1 MTIASMYL
9 SRILEFMIKT
19 WKNIV
24 FIFASIAISTNIFGK
39 IELIDRVVAVVDSG
53 VIMESQLNARVEEI
67 LIRLKS
73 DKAELPPLNLL
84 EEQVLDRL
92 IIEEIQLQIAER
104 AGIKISDSELN
115 QTLSRVSAQNN
126 LSLDDFRIKLEE
138 EGTSYKSFRDT
149 IRKEL
154 IIQRVQRGKVGAK
167 IDISEQELENFI
179 NSEEGKTQLAEQYN
193 VQHILLSVKSGL
205 TEEEVGEIQNNANSL
220 IERLNNGESFEKL
233 AASYS
238 SGQNALE
245 GGFLGWRTSAE
256 LPSLFAQVVSEL
268 KVGEVAQPVRS
279 GAGFHILKLTD
290 KRGNT
295 VKFLDQTLARHILVQ
310 PSEIRTEKQTEELI
324 NDIYTRLEDGED
336 FKQLARQFSEDPGS
350 KMDGGEL
357 GWSNPGDYDPAFETT
372 LNATKIGQ
380 VSQPV
385 KSSFGWH
392 IIEVM
397 DRRNE
402 DVSQEEQKNRAYQI
416 IFKRKFEQEL
426 QSTLIELRAEAYV
439 DIKLT
444 S

>member
-1 MTIASMYL
+1 MDLTKILLIITSIKKKIAL
-9 SRILEFMIKT
+9 TLLGFL
-19 WKNIV
+19 V
-24 FIFASIAISTNIFGK
+24 STNTYTK

-53 VIMESQLNARVEEI
+53 VIMESQLNSRVEEI
-67 LIRLKS
+67 LIRLKN

-92 IIEEIQLQIAER
+92 IIEEIQLQLADR

-115 QTLSRVSAQNN
+115 QTLSRVSSQNN
-126 LSLDDFRIKLEE
+126 LSLEEFRLKLEA

-149 IRKEL
+149 IKKEL

-179 NSEEGKTQLAEQYN
+179 NSEEGRTQLAEQYN

-205 TEEEVGEIQNNANSL
+205 SEIEIEAIENEAVSL
-220 IERLNNGESFEKL
+220 LERLENGESFEKL

-238 SGQNALE
+238 AGQKALE

-256 LPSLFAQVVSEL
+256 LPSLFAEVVSGL
-268 KVGEVAQPVRS
+268 TVGEVAQPVRS

-310 PSEIRTEKQTEELI
+310 PSEIRTENQAEVLI
-324 NDIYTRLEDGED
+324 NDIYKRLKEGED

-357 GWSNPGDYDPAFETT
+357 GWSNPGDYDPAFEMT
-372 LNATKIGQ
+372 LNATEIGQ
-380 VSQPV
+380 LSEPV

-416 IFKRKFEQEL
+416 IFKRKFDQEL

>member
-1 MTIASMYL
+1 MNLTKILLSKISMKK
-9 SRILEFMIKT
+9 RII
-19 WKNIV
+19 
-24 FIFASIAISTNIFGK
+24 FILLGFLISTNTYTK

-53 VIMESQLNARVEEI
+53 VIMESQLNSRVEEI
-67 LIRLKS
+67 LIRLKN

-92 IIEEIQLQIAER
+92 IIEEIQLQLADR

-115 QTLSRVSAQNN
+115 QTLSRVSSQNN
-126 LSLDDFRIKLEE
+126 LSLEEFRLKLEA

-149 IRKEL
+149 IKKEL

-179 NSEEGKTQLAEQYN
+179 NSEEGRTQLAEQYN

-205 TEEEVGEIQNNANSL
+205 SEIEIEAIENEAVSL
-220 IERLNNGESFEKL
+220 LERLENGESFEKL

-238 SGQNALE
+238 AGQKALE

-256 LPSLFAQVVSEL
+256 LPSLFAEVVTGL
-268 KVGEVAQPVRS
+268 TVGEVAQPVRS
-279 GAGFHILKLTD
+279 GAGFHILKLTE

-310 PSEIRTEKQTEELI
+310 PSEIRTENQAEILI
-324 NDIYTRLEDGED
+324 NDIFKRLKEGED

-357 GWSNPGDYDPAFETT
+357 GWSNPGDYDPAFEMT
-372 LNATKIGQ
+372 LNATEIGQ
-380 VSQPV
+380 LSEPV

-416 IFKRKFEQEL
+416 IFKRKFDQEL

>member
-1 MTIASMYL
+1 MDLTKKL
-9 SRILEFMIKT
+9 LIKISI
-19 WKNIV
+19 KKRIV
-24 FIFASIAISTNIFGK
+24 FILLGFLISTNTYTK

-53 VIMESQLNARVEEI
+53 VIMESQLNSRVEEI
-67 LIRLKS
+67 LIRLKN

-92 IIEEIQLQIAER
+92 IIEEIQLQLADR

-115 QTLSRVSAQNN
+115 QTLSRVSSQNN
-126 LSLDDFRIKLEE
+126 LSLEEFRLKLEA

-149 IRKEL
+149 IKKEL

-179 NSEEGKTQLAEQYN
+179 NSEEGRTQLAEQYN

-205 TEEEVGEIQNNANSL
+205 SEIEIEAIENEAVSL
-220 IERLNNGESFEKL
+220 LERLENGESFEKL

-238 SGQNALE
+238 AGQKALE

-256 LPSLFAQVVSEL
+256 LPSLFAEVVTGL
-268 KVGEVAQPVRS
+268 TVGEVAQPVRS
-279 GAGFHILKLTD
+279 GAGFHILKLTE

-310 PSEIRTEKQTEELI
+310 PSEIRTENQAEVLI
-324 NDIYTRLEDGED
+324 NDIYKRLKEGED

-357 GWSNPGDYDPAFETT
+357 GWSNPGDYDPAFEMT
-372 LNATKIGQ
+372 LNATEIGQ
-380 VSQPV
+380 LSEPV

-416 IFKRKFEQEL
+416 IFKRKFDQEL

>member
-1 MTIASMYL
+1 MDLTKILLIKISMKK
-9 SRILEFMIKT
+9 R
-19 WKNIV
+19 IV
-24 FIFASIAISTNIFGK
+24 FILLGFLISTNTYTK

-53 VIMESQLNARVEEI
+53 VIMESQLNSRVEEI
-67 LIRLKS
+67 LIRLKN

-92 IIEEIQLQIAER
+92 IIEEIQLQLADR

-115 QTLSRVSAQNN
+115 QTLSRVSSQNN
-126 LSLDDFRIKLEE
+126 LSLEEFRLKLEA

-149 IRKEL
+149 IKKEL
-154 IIQRVQRGKVGAK
+154 IIQRVQRGKVGVK

-179 NSEEGKTQLAEQYN
+179 NSEEGRTQLAEQYN

-205 TEEEVGEIQNNANSL
+205 SEIEIEAIENEAVSL
-220 IERLNNGESFEKL
+220 LERLENGESFEKL

-238 SGQNALE
+238 AGQKALE

-256 LPSLFAQVVSEL
+256 LPSLFAEVVTGL
-268 KVGEVAQPVRS
+268 TVGEVAQPVRS
-279 GAGFHILKLTD
+279 GAGFHILKLTE

-310 PSEIRTEKQTEELI
+310 PSEIRTENQAEILI
-324 NDIYTRLEDGED
+324 NDIFKRLKEGED

-357 GWSNPGDYDPAFETT
+357 GWSNPGDYDPAFEMT
-372 LNATKIGQ
+372 LNATEIGQ
-380 VSQPV
+380 LSEPV

-416 IFKRKFEQEL
+416 IFKRKFDQEL

>member
-1 MTIASMYL
+1 MDLTKILLIMISIKK
-9 SRILEFMIKT
+9 RII
-19 WKNIV
+19 
-24 FIFASIAISTNIFGK
+24 FILLGFLISINTYAK

-53 VIMESQLNARVEEI
+53 VIMESQLNSRVEEI
-67 LIRLKS
+67 LIRLKN

-92 IIEEIQLQIAER
+92 IIEEIQLQLADR

-115 QTLSRVSAQNN
+115 QTLSRVSSQNN
-126 LSLDDFRIKLEE
+126 LSLEEFRLKLEA

-149 IRKEL
+149 IKKEL

-179 NSEEGKTQLAEQYN
+179 NSEEGRTQLAEQYN

-205 TEEEVGEIQNNANSL
+205 SEIEIEAIEDEAVSL
-220 IERLNNGESFEKL
+220 LERLENGESFEKL

-238 SGQNALE
+238 AGQKALE

-256 LPSLFAQVVSEL
+256 LPSLFAEVVTGL
-268 KVGEVAQPVRS
+268 TVGEVAQPVRS
-279 GAGFHILKLTD
+279 GAGFHILKLTE

-310 PSEIRTEKQTEELI
+310 PSEIRTENQAEVLI
-324 NDIYTRLEDGED
+324 NDIYKRLKEGED

-357 GWSNPGDYDPAFETT
+357 GWSNPGDYDPAFEMT
-372 LNATKIGQ
+372 LNATEIGQ
-380 VSQPV
+380 LSKPV

-416 IFKRKFEQEL
+416 IFKRKFDQEL

>member
-1 MTIASMYL
+1 MNQL
-9 SRILEFMIKT
+9 NILKT
-19 WKNIV
+19 SFWTKKNFFV
-24 FIFASIAISTNIFGK
+24 LLVSLLASINIYSK

-53 VIMESQLNARVEEI
+53 VILESQLNSRVEEI

-73 DKAELPPLNLL
+73 DTTELPPIDLL

-92 IIEEIQLQIAER
+92 IIEEIQLQLADR

-115 QTLSRVSAQNN
+115 QTLSRVSSQNN
-126 LSLDDFRIKLEE
+126 LSLDDFRLKLEA

-149 IRKEL
+149 IKKEL
-154 IIQRVQRGKVGAK
+154 IIQRVQRGRVGGKV
-167 IDISEQELENFI
+167 DISEQEIENFI
-179 NSEEGKTQLAEQYN
+179 NSEEGKSQLAEQYN
-193 VQHILLSVKSGL
+193 VQHILLSVKSGS
-205 TEEEVGEIQNNANSL
+205 TEQQIEKIRNEANNL
-220 IERLNNGESFEKL
+220 ITRLEGDESFEKL

-238 SGQNALE
+238 SGQEALE

-256 LPSLFAQVVSEL
+256 LPSLFANVVTEL
-268 KVGEVAQPVRS
+268 KIGEVAQPLRS

-310 PSEIRTEKQTEELI
+310 PSEIRTENQAEELI
-324 NDIYTRLEDGED
+324 YKIYERLTNGED

-357 GWSNPGDYDPAFETT
+357 GWSNPGDYDPVFEKT
-372 LNATKIGQ
+372 LNATEIGKI
-380 VSQPV
+380 SEPV
-385 KSSFGWH
+385 QSSFGWH
-392 IIEVM
+392 IIEAM

-444 S
+444 T

>member
-1 MTIASMYL
+1 MDL
-9 SRILEFMIKT
+9 IK
-19 WKNIV
+19 KLLIKISIKKRIV
-24 FIFASIAISTNIFGK
+24 FILLGFLISTNTYTK

-53 VIMESQLNARVEEI
+53 VIMESQLNSRVEEI
-67 LIRLKS
+67 LIRLKN
-73 DKAELPPLNLL
+73 DKAQLPPLNLL

-92 IIEEIQLQIAER
+92 IIEEIQLQLADR

-115 QTLSRVSAQNN
+115 QTLSRVSSQNN
-126 LSLDDFRIKLEE
+126 LSLEEFRLKLEA

-149 IRKEL
+149 IKKEL

-179 NSEEGKTQLAEQYN
+179 NSEEGRTQLAEQYN

-205 TEEEVGEIQNNANSL
+205 SEIEIEAIENEAVSL
-220 IERLNNGESFEKL
+220 LERLENGESFEKL

-238 SGQNALE
+238 AGQKALE

-256 LPSLFAQVVSEL
+256 LPSLFAEVVSGL
-268 KVGEVAQPVRS
+268 TVGEVAQPVRS
-279 GAGFHILKLTD
+279 GAGFHILKLTE

-310 PSEIRTEKQTEELI
+310 PSEIRTENQAEVLI
-324 NDIYTRLEDGED
+324 NDIYKRLKEGED

-357 GWSNPGDYDPAFETT
+357 GWSNPGDYDPAFEMT
-372 LNATKIGQ
+372 LNATEIGQ
-380 VSQPV
+380 LSEPI

-416 IFKRKFEQEL
+416 IFKRKFDQEL

>member
-1 MTIASMYL
+1 MDLTKILLIITSIKKKIAL
-9 SRILEFMIKT
+9 TLLGFL
-19 WKNIV
+19 V
-24 FIFASIAISTNIFGK
+24 STNTYTK

-53 VIMESQLNARVEEI
+53 VIMESQLNSRVEEI
-67 LIRLKS
+67 LIRLKN

-92 IIEEIQLQIAER
+92 IIEEIQLQLADR

-115 QTLSRVSAQNN
+115 QTLSRVSSQNN
-126 LSLDDFRIKLEE
+126 LSLEEFRLKLEA

-149 IRKEL
+149 IKKEL

-179 NSEEGKTQLAEQYN
+179 NSEEGRTQLAEQYN

-205 TEEEVGEIQNNANSL
+205 SEIEIEAIENEAVSL
-220 IERLNNGESFEKL
+220 LERLENGESFEKL

-238 SGQNALE
+238 AGQKALE

-256 LPSLFAQVVSEL
+256 LPSLFAEVVSGL
-268 KVGEVAQPVRS
+268 TVGEVAQPVRS

-310 PSEIRTEKQTEELI
+310 PSEIRTENQAEVLI
-324 NDIYTRLEDGED
+324 NDIYKRLKEGED

-357 GWSNPGDYDPAFETT
+357 GWSNPGDYDPAFEMT
-372 LNATKIGQ
+372 LNATEIGQ
-380 VSQPV
+380 LSEPI

-416 IFKRKFEQEL
+416 IFKRKFDQEL

>member
-1 MTIASMYL
+1 MNQL
-9 SRILEFMIKT
+9 NILITSFWTK
-19 WKNIV
+19 KNFFV
-24 FIFASIAISTNIFGK
+24 LLVSLLASINIYSK

-53 VIMESQLNARVEEI
+53 VIMESQLNSRVEEI

-73 DKAELPPLNLL
+73 DTTELPPINLL

-92 IIEEIQLQIAER
+92 IIEEIQLQLADR

-115 QTLSRVSAQNN
+115 QTLSRVSSQNN
-126 LSLDDFRIKLEE
+126 LSLDDFRLKLEA

-149 IRKEL
+149 IKKEL
-154 IIQRVQRGKVGAK
+154 IIQRVQRGRVGGKV
-167 IDISEQELENFI
+167 DISEQEIENFI
-179 NSEEGKTQLAEQYN
+179 NSEEGKSQLAEQYN
-193 VQHILLSVKSGL
+193 VQHILLSVKSGS
-205 TEEEVGEIQNNANSL
+205 TEQQIEKIRNEANNL
-220 IERLNNGESFEKL
+220 ITRLEGDESFEKL

-238 SGQNALE
+238 SGQEALE

-256 LPSLFAQVVSEL
+256 LPSLFANVVTEL
-268 KVGEVAQPVRS
+268 KVGEVAQPLRS

-310 PSEIRTEKQTEELI
+310 PSEIRTENQAEELI
-324 NDIYTRLEDGED
+324 NEIYERLTNGED

-357 GWSNPGDYDPAFETT
+357 GWSNPGDYDPVFEKT
-372 LNATKIGQ
+372 LNATEIGKI
-380 VSQPV
+380 SEPV
-385 KSSFGWH
+385 QSSFGWH
-392 IIEVM
+392 IIEAM

-444 S
+444 T

>member
-1 MTIASMYL
+1 MNQLNILKTSFWTRKNIFVLLVSLLASM
-9 SRILEFMIKT
+9 
-19 WKNIV
+19 
-24 FIFASIAISTNIFGK
+24 NIFSK

-53 VIMESQLNARVEEI
+53 VIMESQLNSRVEEI

-73 DKAELPPLNLL
+73 DTTELPPINLL

-92 IIEEIQLQIAER
+92 IIEEIQLQLADR

-115 QTLSRVSAQNN
+115 QTLSRVSSQNN
-126 LSLDDFRIKLEE
+126 LSLEDFRLKLEA

-149 IRKEL
+149 IKKEL
-154 IIQRVQRGKVGAK
+154 IIQRVQRGRVEGKV
-167 IDISEQELENFI
+167 DISEQEIENFI
-179 NSEEGKTQLAEQYN
+179 NSEEGKSQLAEQYN

-205 TEEEVGEIQNNANSL
+205 TEQQIEEIKDEANNL
-220 IERLNNGESFEKL
+220 ITRLEGDESFEKL

-238 SGQNALE
+238 SGQEALE
-245 GGFLGWRTSAE
+245 GGFLGWRTAAE
-256 LPSLFAQVVSEL
+256 LPSLFANVVTEL
-268 KVGEVAQPVRS
+268 KVGEVAQPLRS

-310 PSEIRTEKQTEELI
+310 PSEIRTENQAEELI
-324 NDIYTRLEDGED
+324 NDIYERLTNGED

-357 GWSNPGDYDPAFETT
+357 GWSNPGDYDPIFEKT
-372 LNATKIGQ
+372 LNATEIGKI
-380 VSQPV
+380 SEPV
-385 KSSFGWH
+385 QSSFGWH
-392 IIEVM
+392 IIEAM

-444 S
+444 T

>member
-1 MTIASMYL
+1 MDLTKILLIITSIKKKIAL
-9 SRILEFMIKT
+9 TLLGFL
-19 WKNIV
+19 
-24 FIFASIAISTNIFGK
+24 ISTNTYTK

-53 VIMESQLNARVEEI
+53 VIMESQLNSRVEEI
-67 LIRLKS
+67 LIRLKN

-92 IIEEIQLQIAER
+92 IIEEIQLQLADR

-115 QTLSRVSAQNN
+115 QTLSRVSSQNN
-126 LSLDDFRIKLEE
+126 LSLEEFRLKLEA

-149 IRKEL
+149 IKKEL

-179 NSEEGKTQLAEQYN
+179 NSEEGRTQLAEQYN

-205 TEEEVGEIQNNANSL
+205 SEIEIEAIENEAVSL
-220 IERLNNGESFEKL
+220 LERLENGESFEKL

-238 SGQNALE
+238 AGQKALE

-256 LPSLFAQVVSEL
+256 LPSLFAEVVSGL
-268 KVGEVAQPVRS
+268 TVGEVAQPVRS
-279 GAGFHILKLTD
+279 GAGFHILKLTE

-310 PSEIRTEKQTEELI
+310 PSEIRTENQAEVLI
-324 NDIYTRLEDGED
+324 NDIYKRLKEGED

-357 GWSNPGDYDPAFETT
+357 GWSNPGDYDPAFEMT
-372 LNATKIGQ
+372 LNATEIGQ
-380 VSQPV
+380 LSEPI

-416 IFKRKFEQEL
+416 IFKRKFDQEL

>member
-1 MTIASMYL
+1 MDLTKKL
-9 SRILEFMIKT
+9 LIKISI
-19 WKNIV
+19 KKRIV
-24 FIFASIAISTNIFGK
+24 FMLLGFLISTNTYTK

-53 VIMESQLNARVEEI
+53 VIMESQLNSRVEEI
-67 LIRLKS
+67 LIRLKN

-92 IIEEIQLQIAER
+92 IIEEIQLQLADR

-115 QTLSRVSAQNN
+115 QTLSRVSSQNN
-126 LSLDDFRIKLEE
+126 LSLEEFRLKLEA

-149 IRKEL
+149 IKKEL

-179 NSEEGKTQLAEQYN
+179 NSEEGRTQLAEQYN

-205 TEEEVGEIQNNANSL
+205 SEIEIEAIEDEAVSL
-220 IERLNNGESFEKL
+220 LERLENGESFEKL

-238 SGQNALE
+238 AGQKALE

-256 LPSLFAQVVSEL
+256 LPSLFAEVVTGL
-268 KVGEVAQPVRS
+268 TVGEVAQPVRS
-279 GAGFHILKLTD
+279 GAGFHILKLTE

-310 PSEIRTEKQTEELI
+310 PSEIRTENQAEVLI
-324 NDIYTRLEDGED
+324 NDIYKRLKEGED

-357 GWSNPGDYDPAFETT
+357 GWSNPGDYDPAFEMT
-372 LNATKIGQ
+372 LNATEIGQ
-380 VSQPV
+380 LSEPV

-416 IFKRKFEQEL
+416 IFKRKFDQEL

>member
-1 MTIASMYL
+1 MDLTE
-9 SRILEFMIKT
+9 ILLIKISI
-19 WKNIV
+19 KKRIV
-24 FIFASIAISTNIFGK
+24 FILLGFLISTNTYTK

-53 VIMESQLNARVEEI
+53 VIMESQLNSRVEEI
-67 LIRLKS
+67 LIRLKN

-92 IIEEIQLQIAER
+92 IIEEIQLQLADR

-115 QTLSRVSAQNN
+115 QTLSRVSSQNN
-126 LSLDDFRIKLEE
+126 LSLEEFRLKLEA

-149 IRKEL
+149 IKKEL

-179 NSEEGKTQLAEQYN
+179 NSEEGRTQLAEQYN

-205 TEEEVGEIQNNANSL
+205 SEIEIEAIENEAVSL
-220 IERLNNGESFEKL
+220 LERLENGESFEKL

-238 SGQNALE
+238 AGQKALE

-256 LPSLFAQVVSEL
+256 LPSLFAEVVSGL
-268 KVGEVAQPVRS
+268 TVGEVAQPVRS

-295 VKFLDQTLARHILVQ
+295 VKFLDQTLARHILIQ
-310 PSEIRTEKQTEELI
+310 PSEIRTENQAEVLI
-324 NDIYTRLEDGED
+324 NDIYKRLKEGED

-357 GWSNPGDYDPAFETT
+357 GWSNPGDYDPAFEMT
-372 LNATKIGQ
+372 LNATEIGQ
-380 VSQPV
+380 LSEPV

-416 IFKRKFEQEL
+416 IFKRKFDQEL

>member
-1 MTIASMYL
+1 MNQL
-9 SRILEFMIKT
+9 NILKT
-19 WKNIV
+19 SFWTKKNFFVLLISLL
-24 FIFASIAISTNIFGK
+24 ASINIYSK

-53 VIMESQLNARVEEI
+53 VIMESQLNSRVEEI

-73 DKAELPPLNLL
+73 DTTELPPINLL

-92 IIEEIQLQIAER
+92 IIEEIQLQLADR

-115 QTLSRVSAQNN
+115 QTLSRVSSQNN
-126 LSLDDFRIKLEE
+126 LSLDDFRLKLEA

-149 IRKEL
+149 IKKEL
-154 IIQRVQRGKVGAK
+154 IIQRVQRGRVGGKV
-167 IDISEQELENFI
+167 DISEQEIENFI
-179 NSEEGKTQLAEQYN
+179 NSEEGKSQLAEQYN
-193 VQHILLSVKSGL
+193 VQHILLSVKSGS
-205 TEEEVGEIQNNANSL
+205 TEQQIEKIRNEANNL
-220 IERLNNGESFEKL
+220 ITRLEGDESFEKL

-238 SGQNALE
+238 SGQEALE

-256 LPSLFAQVVSEL
+256 LPSLFADVVTEL
-268 KVGEVAQPVRS
+268 KVGEVAQPLRS

-310 PSEIRTEKQTEELI
+310 PSEIRTENQAKELI
-324 NDIYTRLEDGED
+324 NDIYERLTNGED

-357 GWSNPGDYDPAFETT
+357 GWSNPGDYDPIFEQT
-372 LNATKIGQ
+372 LNATEIGKI
-380 VSQPV
+380 SEPV
-385 KSSFGWH
+385 QSSFGWH
-392 IIEVM
+392 IIEAM

-444 S
+444 T

>member
-1 MTIASMYL
+1 MY
-9 SRILEFMIKT
+9 FIKPH
-19 WKNIV
+19 KIIISNKKSFL
-24 FIFASIAISTNIFGK
+24 FIFASLFLSLNIYSK
-39 IELIDRVVAVVDSG
+39 IELIDRVIAVVDSG
-53 VIMESQLNARVEEI
+53 VIMESQLNSRVEEI
-67 LIRLKS
+67 LLRLKN

-92 IIEEIQLQIAER
+92 IIEEIQLQLAER

-138 EGTSYKSFRDT
+138 EGSSYRSFRDT

-167 IDISEQELENFI
+167 VDISEQEIENFI
-179 NSEEGKTQLAEQYN
+179 NSEEGKSQLAEQYN

-205 TEEEVGEIQNNANSL
+205 TEGEIAEIENNANL
-220 IERLNNGESFEKL
+220 LLERLGNGESFEKL

-256 LPSLFAQVVSEL
+256 LPSLFAQVVTDL
-268 KVGEVAQPVRS
+268 KVGRVAQPIRS
-279 GAGFHILKLTD
+279 GAGFHILKLSD

-310 PSEIRTEKQTEELI
+310 PSEIRTENQAEELI
-324 NDIYTRLEDGED
+324 NDIYRRLSDGED

-357 GWSNPGDYDPAFETT
+357 GWSNPGEYDPVFEMT
-372 LNATKIGQ
+372 LNATEIGNL
-380 VSQPV
+380 SEPV

-392 IIEVM
+392 VIEVM

-416 IFKRKFEQEL
+416 IFQRKFEQEL